1 MSDRAFD
8 IIGLFRQEHK
18 PLRTDELA
26 ARLDVGTRSVR
37 RYIKQANSLLSGI
50 ALIEPTHPGV
60 YELKV
65 IDEKALEH
73 IHSVSPRSTGVPD
86 SPEERVSYLLGDLLS
101 RSDWVTLDTLS
112 QALYVSR
119 RTVSSDLRTVEL
131 TLTRYGL
138 ELESRPYRG
147 IRISGEEAQ
156 KRLCFAD
163 TFFQSALDSRG
174 ASAFGVTMESVQAC
188 VDSVLQ
194 DSQLTFSSINYRN
207 LIVHVAVAIMRI
219 RAHAYIPMEG
229 SSLEEIADTPEYAA
243 AEAVARE
250 LARQFAVDLP
260 REEIAYIA
268 LHFAGKRMSWDR
280 LPSLPEEDPSPLIS
294 EEVWQ
299 IVAEMIEEVWQVYQL
314 DFRDDLELRMN
325 LACHVVPLAVRLQYH
340 MVAKNPL
347 TEEIKARYP
356 LAWSMAVDGSRVL
369 ERHYGSSLKAPEIGY
384 LALAFAL
391 AIERSDDDPPKKN
404 VLVVCA
410 SGAGTARLLEYRC
423 RKEFGAYVDT
433 ITTCDASQIAH
444 MDFSNIDYVFT
455 TVPLTTPVP
464 VPVREVSVFL
474 DQSDVVGIIELLRR
488 EDSGGLIRYFPREL
502 FFAHV
507 HEATKEGILT
517 FLANA
522 AIERVHLP
530 EVFRDL
536 VFEREKIAPTS
547 FGNRVALPHPACA
560 VSCAPFVA
568 VGLLDQPVSWGVHE
582 VQAVFLISF
591 SNDPTFNP
599 DEFNSGIAALLSSES
614 AIDRLLE
621 ERKYETL
628 QELMGLGGELSQ

>member
-1 MSDRAFD
+1 
-8 IIGLFRQEHK
+8 
-18 PLRTDELA
+18 
-26 ARLDVGTRSVR
+26 
-37 RYIKQANSLLSGI
+37 
-50 ALIEPTHPGV
+50 
-60 YELKV
+60 
-65 IDEKALEH
+65 
-73 IHSVSPRSTGVPD
+73 
-86 SPEERVSYLLGDLLS
+86 
-101 RSDWVTLDTLS
+101 
-112 QALYVSR
+112 
-119 RTVSSDLRTVEL
+119 
-131 TLTRYGL
+131 
-138 ELESRPYRG
+138 
-147 IRISGEEAQ
+147 
-156 KRLCFAD
+156 
-163 TFFQSALDSRG
+163 
-174 ASAFGVTMESVQAC
+174 
-188 VDSVLQ
+188 
-194 DSQLTFSSINYRN
+194 
-207 LIVHVAVAIMRI
+207 
-219 RAHAYIPMEG
+219 
-229 SSLEEIADTPEYAA
+229 
-243 AEAVARE
+243 
-250 LARQFAVDLP
+250 
-260 REEIAYIA
+260 
-268 LHFAGKRMSWDR
+268 MSWDR